1 MALVATRRDLRS
13 RFILNH
19 FSAIGHIG
27 SAENWTWDYKRLSKP
42 PRALPRYLA
51 SRRRYGMIEVQPVA
65 IPQGPDLDPLA
76 GSLGVDDG
84 EWGFLSTGRY
94 TIALSGHSALDLL
107 DVVHASLALL
117 RQTVDDDD
125 LMLIPV
131 EAEDIPETR
140 VITSESFDALARR
153 RLPMH
158 SAQTAPLIA
167 FSLSANYGL
176 HFDDYLWR
184 LCDLLSK
191 RVAHTRAALYFR
203 SAIRHVSL
211 QSGPVDDYHASFE
224 EMPSR
229 IREQAVIESSITDCL
244 KAVETLYGGT
254 LPRDDHRIA
263 TRLTALGVDPTE
275 ICGFKRPQYSQDT
288 VLKKILDLRHARD
301 SRAAHGTSAEERLN
315 SLYDLCDFQH
325 LTSLLLWRVIA
336 KGDERLLNNET
347 SSPAFDFDEEL
358 MSPEM
363 QRKLPKRIVRSK

>member
-1 MALVATRRDLRS
+1 MALVAMRRDLGS

-51 SRRRYGMIEVQPVA
+51 SRRRYGVIEVQPVA

-76 GSLGVDDG
+76 GSLGVDDD

-107 DVVHASLALL
+107 DVIHASLALL

-167 FSLSANYGL
+167 FSLSVNYGL

-184 LCDLLSK
+184 LCDLLLK
-191 RVAHTRAALYFR
+191 RVAHARAALYFR
-203 SAIRHVSL
+203 SAIRHVFL

-229 IREQAVIESSITDCL
+229 IREQAAIESSITDCL
-244 KAVETLYGGT
+244 KAVETIYGGP
-254 LPRDDHRIA
+254 LSGKANRISM
-263 TRLTALGVDPTE
+263 RLTELGVDPTE
-275 ICGFKRPQYSQDT
+275 ICGFSRPPYTQDT
-288 VLKKILDLRHARD
+288 VLKKVLDLRDARN
-301 SRAAHGTSAEERLN
+301 SRAAHGTSADERLN

-325 LTSLLLWRVIA
+325 LTSLLLWRAIA
-336 KGDERLLNNET
+336 KCDERLLKNET
-347 SSPAFDFDEEL
+347 FRPAVEFAEEL
-358 MSPEM
+358 MTPEM
-363 QRKLPKRIVRSK
+363 QRKLPKNIVRTD